1 MIVAQRPI
9 LIAKQPL
16 QGDWTVADWEQLPED
31 SYCYEVL
38 NGNLTMTTAPSSFH
52 QWITTRL
59 MRYLG
64 FPAEDQGFGLCF
76 TAPIGV
82 FLGPKIAVQPDFFIL
97 LKPNLGIL
105 RGGRVRGAPDLVIE
119 ILSPGNTAKEMR
131 EKQKLY
137 AAAGVTEYAVI
148 EPEKRILRYYQHL
161 KDEVYSEEREF
172 AEGET
177 ITFACL
183 PTIPLVIAQLFAD
196 APDPTIYVE

>member
-9 LIAKQPL
+9 SIAKQPL

-52 QWITTRL
+52 QWILEGLIELIGIPIKREK
-59 MRYLG
+59 LG
-64 FPAEDQGFGLCF
+64 VYFP
-76 TAPIGV
+76 APIGV
-82 FLGPKIAVQPDFFIL
+82 ILGPKIAVQPDFLVI

-137 AAAGVTEYAVI
+137 AAAGVAEYAVI